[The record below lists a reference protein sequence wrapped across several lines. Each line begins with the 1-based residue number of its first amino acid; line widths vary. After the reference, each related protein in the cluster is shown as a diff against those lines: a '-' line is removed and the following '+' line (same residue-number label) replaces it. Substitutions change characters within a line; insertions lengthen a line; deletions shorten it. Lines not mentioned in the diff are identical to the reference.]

1 MSRLMV
7 ISADCHAGAQPA
19 TYREYLPQNLR
30 ASYDEWQAQ
39 YEKEMA
45 ERAGTFFD
53 QEAEAAREADAAVTA
68 GIEGEWDPATRL
80 RQLEADGIAGE
91 IIFPQMA
98 PFGGGLLQYR
108 TAVDTHQNLEGN
120 RAYNRWLADLCNA
133 NPGRH
138 AGVALVTVESIDV
151 AVKEVIQAKEMGLWG
166 GVLIPAGTGDNP
178 YYHDERYEPLWSV
191 CEELEMPVHTH
202 SGWSP
207 DYGNGPAATAM
218 FIAEVAWYAHRP
230 FTCFVWAGVFER
242 HPKLKLVMTE
252 QGTRW
257 ILETLREFERSFDSP
272 LFNYFGKGLS
282 LRPTEYFERQ
292 CYFGASMLSPEDCAL
307 RYQIGVDKLMWGSDY
322 PHMEGT
328 WPNTLEKLRA
338 TFGPVEDERE
348 TRAMLGENAAAVF
361 GFDRDLMRETAARV
375 GPTLESLSESA
386 E

>member
-1 MSRLMV
+1 MSKLMI
-7 ISADCHAGAQPA
+7 ISADCHAGAEPQ
-19 TYREYLPQNLR
+19 TYREYLPQKLHT
-30 ASYDEWQAQ
+30 AFDEWQAQ

-45 ERAGTFFD
+45 ERVGTFFD
-53 QEAEAAREADAAVTA
+53 QEAQGERDNDASVLA
-68 GIEGEWDPATRL
+68 GIEGEWNPDVRL
-80 RQLEADGIAGE
+80 EQLEDDGIAGE

-108 TAVDTHQNLEGN
+108 TKVDTQQNLEGN

-138 AGVALVTVESIDV
+138 AGVAMITVEDIDV
-151 AVKEVIQAKEMGLWG
+151 AVKDVIAAKEMGLWG

-218 FIAEVAWYAHRP
+218 FIAEVSWYAHRP

-242 HPKLKLVMTE
+242 HPNLKMVMTE

-257 ILETLREFERSFDSP
+257 ILETLREFERNYDSP
-272 LFNYFGKGLS
+272 LFKYFGSGLS
-282 LRPTEYFERQ
+282 LRPTEYFQRQ
-292 CYFGASMLSPEDCAL
+292 CFFGASMLSPEDCAL
-307 RYQIGVDKLMWGSDY
+307 RYEIGVDKLMWGSDY
-322 PHMEGT
+322 PHLEGT
-328 WPNTLEKLRA
+328 WPNTMPALQA
-338 TFGPVEDERE
+338 TFGPVEKESE
-348 TRAMLGENAAAVF
+348 TRAMLGDTAAEVF
-361 GFDRDLMRETAARV
+361 GFDLELMRKTADRV
-375 GPTLESLSESA
+375 GPTLRDLTS
-386 E
+386 